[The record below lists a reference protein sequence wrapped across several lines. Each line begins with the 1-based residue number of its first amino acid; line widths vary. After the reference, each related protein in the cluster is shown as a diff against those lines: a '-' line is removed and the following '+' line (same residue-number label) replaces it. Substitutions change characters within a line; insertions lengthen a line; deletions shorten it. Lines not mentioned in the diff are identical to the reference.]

1 MNPRAEPFERN
12 FIWTFWAS
20 SDVHQKFFSNNCVD
34 MDSIP
39 WEKAWLTVREKPL
52 TLWKKQ
58 STWISC
64 HPDGDLKNIALRAG
78 LRDEKDVKDY
88 FFFWGSMRPFFI
100 EGFSCFGTKQICMDG
115 EQMGELALIIW
126 DPYMEMKK
134 GKSRFLIWLFLKSKP
149 YTSWKRK

>member
-1 MNPRAEPFERN
+1 MRTIGRKKRIWSKNGMNPWAEPFERN

-20 SDVHQKFFSNNCVD
+20 SDVHQKLFSNICVD

-64 HPDGDLKNIALRAG
+64 HADGWKEHRAARWMKRMKRIFDHPFLLREHATVFYWVFNPLSDLDMTEIS
-78 LRDEKDVKDY
+78 
-88 FFFWGSMRPFFI
+88 FWDKSWAC
-100 EGFSCFGTKQICMDG
+100 SYDWLQT
-115 EQMGELALIIW
+115 II
-126 DPYMEMKK
+126 
-134 GKSRFLIWLFLKSKP
+134 S
-149 YTSWKRK
+149 